1 MNPRNFPY
9 LHPLFGGGSSRSK
22 PDVERSPYYWWW
34 EHLRRSDVYR
44 RAVFG
49 NPRGKMKALVDDF
62 GDVFSVDFK
71 TWWRTDQRGARLFA
85 NPSLRPSLEVITEGF
100 SLEDHDG
107 RLLLSVDLQ
116 IPIADLSKR
125 FREVVRLHHSGKRG
139 QQATRNAQAKYR
151 LGGPPHIEAW
161 RIGLQI
167 YDIRQENPEL
177 KLWEIARLV
186 PRIWNSHAFDPG
198 LPSRQILVEKNRV
211 QVLVSRHLSR
221 TSSTIL
227 NTSIGRFP

>member
-1 MNPRNFPY
+1 MTPLSFPY
-9 LHPLFGGGSSRSK
+9 PHPLFGGGSSKTRA
-22 PDVERSPYYWWW
+22 DIERSPYYWWW
-34 EHLRRSDVYR
+34 EHLRRSESYR
-44 RAVFG
+44 KAVFG
-49 NPRGKMKALVDDF
+49 RPKGKAKTLVDEF

-71 TWWRTDQRGARLFA
+71 TWWRTDQRGAWLFA
-85 NPSLRPSLEVITEGF
+85 NPSLRPSLEVIGEGF
-100 SLEDHDG
+100 SAGDHDG

-139 QQATRNAQAKYR
+139 QQASRNAQANYR
-151 LGGPPHIEAW
+151 LSGPPHIEAW

-167 YDIRQENPEL
+167 YDIRRENPRL

-186 PRIWNSHAFDPG
+186 PRIWRSHAFDPG

-211 QVLVSRHLSR
+211 QALVSRHLSR
-221 TSSTIL
+221 TKKAIENASR
-227 NTSIGRFP
+227 GQFP

>member
-1 MNPRNFPY
+1 M
-9 LHPLFGGGSSRSK
+9 
-22 PDVERSPYYWWW
+22 
-34 EHLRRSDVYR
+34 RRSEAYW

-71 TWWRTDQRGARLFA
+71 TWWRINQRGAKLFA
-85 NPSLRPSLEVITEGF
+85 NPSLRPSLEVIAEGF
-100 SLEDHDG
+100 SADDHDG

-116 IPIADLSKR
+116 IPIADLCKR
-125 FREVVRLHHSGKRG
+125 FRQVVRLHHSGQRG
-139 QQATRNAQAKYR
+139 QQATRIAQARYR
-151 LGGPPHIEAW
+151 LSGPPHIEAW

-186 PRIWNSHAFDPG
+186 PRIWKSHAFNPE
-198 LPSRQILVEKNRV
+198 LPSRQILDEKNRV

-221 TSSTIL
+221 TKKAIENVSL
-227 NTSIGRFP
+227 GRFP